1 MTDTPRITT
10 LSSAE
15 GATDTISLDYEAR
28 FLRRKRLVSD
38 GGQAFLLDLPETVS
52 LDEGQGFDLP
62 DGTRVAVRAA
72 PEPLLHVTGD
82 LVRLAWHIGNR
93 HTPCQVGADHVLI
106 RADKVLAAML
116 RGLGAQVTEVTA
128 PFRPEGGAYGHGRT
142 LGHSHNHSHDHGHSH
157 G

>member
-52 LDEGQGFDLP
+52 LDEGQGVDLP